1 MEMGLDVN
9 RLMDVISNIYTSLE
23 SNFADLILGFI
34 YGSVLFFIGIFI
46 GTMFLLWLREFLNG
60 KSIRES
66 IHLSMTASLENLPKV
81 VLVFITCGYFWIKL
95 IQFNPAIERAII
107 GGVSE
112 AALSGQAFGA
122 TAMGF
127 WYLSR
132 KSGSTLIT
140 DFDAPT
146 RHTTKPAK
154 EINLIDL
161 GKPIGKMDRAEI
173 QAAADKIVKS
183 ALEQAKKY
191 KKNNGDTNVT

>member
-1 MEMGLDVN
+1 MGLDVN
-9 RLMDVISNIYTSLE
+9 SFIDFISRIHTSLK
-23 SNFADLILGFI
+23 SSFADLILGFI
-34 YGSVLFFIGIFI
+34 YGSVLFFIGMFI
-46 GTMFLLWLREFLNG
+46 GTIFLLWLKEFLNG
-60 KSIRES
+60 KNIKES
-66 IHLSMTASLENLPKV
+66 IHQSMTESLENSPKV

-95 IQFNPAIERAII
+95 FQYNPALERAIN

-132 KSGSTLIT
+132 KSGSTMIT
-140 DFDAPT
+140 ESDAPA
-146 RHTTKPAK
+146 RRTTKPAK

-161 GKPIGKMDRAEI
+161 GKPIGKMDRVEI

-191 KKNNGDTNVT
+191 KKNDGGTNVT

>member
-9 RLMDVISNIYTSLE
+9 SFIDFISRIYASFK
-23 SNFADLILGFI
+23 SSFVDLILGFI

-46 GTMFLLWLREFLNG
+46 GTIFLLWLREFLNG
-60 KSIRES
+60 KKIKES
-66 IHLSMTASLENLPKV
+66 IHQSITESLENSPKM

-95 IQFNPAIERAII
+95 FQFNPVVERAIN

-127 WYLSR
+127 WYLNR
-132 KSGSTLIT
+132 KSGSTEIT
-140 DFDAPT
+140 QLDAPT
-146 RHTTKPAK
+146 SHSTKPDK

-161 GKPIGKMDRAEI
+161 GKPIGKMDRVEI
-173 QAAADKIVKS
+173 EAAADKIVKS
-183 ALEQAKKY
+183 ALEQARKY
-191 KKNNGDTNVT
+191 KKGNGGSSGI

>member
-9 RLMDVISNIYTSLE
+9 SVIDFISRIYESLK
-23 SNFADLILGFI
+23 SSFADLILGFI
-34 YGSVLFFIGIFI
+34 YGSVLFFIGVFI
-46 GTMFLLWLREFLNG
+46 GTIFLLWLREFLNG
-60 KSIRES
+60 KNIKES
-66 IHLSMTASLENLPKV
+66 IHQSMTEGLENSPKV
-81 VLVFITCGYFWIKL
+81 VLVFITCGYFWMKL
-95 IQFNPAIERAII
+95 IQYNPALERAIN

-132 KSGSTLIT
+132 KSGSTVIT
-140 DFDAPT
+140 ELDVTT
-146 RHTTKPAK
+146 RRTTKPEK

-161 GKPIGKMDRAEI
+161 GKPIGKMDRVEI

-191 KKNNGDTNVT
+191 KKNDGGTNVT